1 MRYRELIENTDDD
14 DLFGGSDRR
23 SPTPEKAV
31 AKFKMFFPINKR
43 VSWSKMHFGTIDRL
57 FGFST
62 DSRFHAGAS
71 HDRYSY
77 WGTQAYTNRETGLGL
92 LIYEDSGQG
101 TWAYLGA
108 QSREDMARMIQQ
120 LVAADQLEDPE
131 AAKQRRLAK
140 QQGRAAAAEK
150 KGIRV
155 GAKIRV
161 PYQRQTATAEVVS
174 ITKGGKLNLRMI
186 DGPDAGQLHSWQ
198 PSAHSVRKA
207 DVLGENDDDDDMFA
221 TPTIKF
227 ADVFNEYDE
236 DELVNRGFEYGDDP
250 DSDIDI
256 LNDYLE
262 GYKNFRVVGL
272 SGGEHDLV
280 LHLDRSSKLRET
292 DDDELFGDPEQTWE
306 FQGHERE
313 MDANADY
320 IKDQARDLRLKFLGR
335 HEYENWVVAYEFKGR
350 EQNLEHLNSVLRNKI
365 GDGYGGAEP
374 VDVNESND
382 DELFGSPSFNA
393 EQAGRLIAS
402 TGATSGELVD
412 PESIQNALEHAAN
425 RVLNSPVIQNKARE
439 QLEKWMAI
447 DDDTQ
452 WELVDQI
459 ANVVYEI
466 NGDGWEPEDT
476 IYNESDDELF
486 GKKWQERINMSS
498 IELDGIDYRDSPDFS
513 DAHVSY
519 AEFDDETPLNNEQ
532 LEWLTN
538 ELSSTGEL
546 HELVWDSL
554 HEGKHAL

>member
-1 MRYRELIENTDDD
+1 MRYSELIENTDSDDDLFAKPLADRIRARLAELEDQDFMEPEDMIDQVAEEFNLEVEQVYDLLDDEVYENTDDD
-14 DLFGGSDRR
+14 DLFGGSDRGTP
-23 SPTPEKAV
+23 SPEKAV
-31 AKFKMFFPINKR
+31 AKFKMFFPVNKR
-43 VSWSKMHFGTIDRL
+43 VSWSKMHFGTVDRL
-57 FGFST
+57 FDFST

-71 HDRYSY
+71 YDRHNY

-108 QSREDMARMIQQ
+108 QSREDMAHMIQQ

-161 PYQRQTATAEVVS
+161 PYQGQTATAEVVS
-174 ITKGGKLNLRMI
+174 ISKAGKLSLRMI
-186 DGPDAGQLHSWQ
+186 DGPEAGQLHSWQ

-207 DVLGENDDDDDMFA
+207 DVLGENDDDDDLFA

-227 ADVFNEYDE
+227 ADQFNEYDE
-236 DELVNRGFEYGDDP
+236 DQLLAQGFQYGDDP

-262 GYKNFRVVGL
+262 GYENFRVVGL

-280 LHLDRSSKLRET
+280 LHLDRSSKLKET
-292 DDDELFGDPEQTWE
+292 
-306 FQGHERE
+306 
-313 MDANADY
+313 
-320 IKDQARDLRLKFLGR
+320 
-335 HEYENWVVAYEFKGR
+335 
-350 EQNLEHLNSVLRNKI
+350 
-365 GDGYGGAEP
+365 
-374 VDVNESND
+374 ND

-393 EQAGRLIAS
+393 EQAGKLIAS

-425 RVLNSPVIQNKARE
+425 RVLNSPMVQKKARE

-459 ANVVYEI
+459 ANVVYDI

-486 GKKWQERINMSS
+486 SKKWHERIDMSS
-498 IELDGIDYRDSPDFS
+498 IELDGIDHRDSPDFS

-519 AEFDDETPLNNEQ
+519 AEFDDGKPLNNEQ

-538 ELSSTGEL
+538 ELGSTGEL

-554 HEGKHAL
+554 HEGRHAL